1 MHHFL
6 YSSDKVNNS
15 TTNKHLNRTLII
27 YIKILIKTAKD
38 HSLAT
43 TSAGTLETSSGA
55 MALTP
60 NTITMNASAIM
71 IPPLV
76 DDYDASVD
84 GGSRS
89 YGRHAVQSPNPSDAW
104 PRNSAA
110 SRPFVSCSFDESS
123 WLVSAQSA
131 SDFTA

>member
-6 YSSDKVNNS
+6 CSSDKVNNT
-15 TTNKHLNRTLII
+15 TTNIHLSRTLII
-27 YIKILIKTAKD
+27 YIKILIKMAKD

-55 MALTP
+55 MAQTP
-60 NTITMNASAIM
+60 NTITTNANAIM

-89 YGRHAVQSPNPSDAW
+89 CGRRAIRNPNPSDAW
-104 PRNSAA
+104 PRNFAA
-110 SRPFVSCSFDESS
+110 SHPSLSCSFDESS
-123 WLVSAQSA
+123 WLVGAQGA
-131 SDFTA
+131 SDFTT